1 MTEIANNVDG
11 AKVPAQQPELI
22 SVIFRCYRDNFVI
35 FWRIMLP
42 FVVLGFLF
50 HFGESLLES
59 RFDSVSDPKNLWR
72 FDTTRGLAVSEY
84 PREDPV
90 LSGSVD
96 SGMTFSFHAL
106 SIGFLWLAICPLTFV
121 IVRYYRGAEVTMRRV
136 WQRTRPKIGAI
147 LRGFVLLYALAVLGL
162 FAFVVLTSAI
172 FPMPAAPNASS
183 LCLGLFLISVVLIY
197 FGVNWSLYNQ
207 IIIIEDQRLA
217 IEAMRRS
224 STLVRSVW
232 GRTFGVYLFLA
243 LVTMV
248 FTSVVLGLTLLVYSL
263 TVPEFAPIQKV
274 LLSPEFFTLFF
285 GGYARIS
292 FESVPNLWTAGVI
305 VIVNTLVHA
314 VLAPVWAIVTT
325 HLYLDRTGES
335 EVVSE

>member
-1 MTEIANNVDG
+1 MTDIAENVDST
-11 AKVPAQQPELI
+11 KVAAQRPEPI

-42 FVVLGFLF
+42 FVGLGFLF
-50 HFGESLLES
+50 YFGESLLES

-84 PREDPV
+84 PREDII

-96 SGMTFSFHAL
+96 SGMIFSFHTF

-162 FAFVVLTSAI
+162 FAFVVLTSRI

-183 LCLGLFLISVVLIY
+183 LCLGFFFDFSRFNLFWRKLE
-197 FGVNWSLYNQ
+197 SLQPDY
-207 IIIIEDQRLA
+207 
-217 IEAMRRS
+217 
-224 STLVRSVW
+224 
-232 GRTFGVYLFLA
+232 Y
-243 LVTMV
+243 
-248 FTSVVLGLTLLVYSL
+248 Y
-263 TVPEFAPIQKV
+263 
-274 LLSPEFFTLFF
+274 
-285 GGYARIS
+285 
-292 FESVPNLWTAGVI
+292 
-305 VIVNTLVHA
+305 
-314 VLAPVWAIVTT
+314 
-325 HLYLDRTGES
+325 
-335 EVVSE
+335 

>member
-1 MTEIANNVDG
+1 MTDV
-11 AKVPAQQPELI
+11 AKNIDSPKIPTQRPEPI

-35 FWRIMLP
+35 FWRILLP

-50 HFGESLLES
+50 HFGASLLES

-96 SGMTFSFHAL
+96 SGMTFSFHTF

-121 IVRYYRGAEVTMRRV
+121 IVRYDRGAEVRMRRV
-136 WQRTRPKIGAI
+136 WQRTRPKIGTI
-147 LRGFVLLYALAVLGL
+147 LRGFVLLHALAVVGL
-162 FAFVVLTSAI
+162 FAFVVLTSGI

-207 IIIIEDQRLA
+207 IIIIEDQRLT

-232 GRTFGVYLFLA
+232 GRTFGVYLLLG

-248 FTSVVLGLTLLVYSL
+248 FTSVLLGLTLLVFSV

-274 LLSPEFFTLFF
+274 LLSPEFFTLFL

-292 FESVPNLWTAGVI
+292 FESAPNLWTAGVI
-305 VIVNTLVHA
+305 IMVNTLVHA

-325 HLYLDRTGES
+325 HLYLERTGES
-335 EVVSE
+335 EFVSE

>member
-1 MTEIANNVDG
+1 MTNVVENIDST
-11 AKVPAQQPELI
+11 KVPAQRPDLI
-22 SVIFRCYRDNFVI
+22 SAIFRCYRDNFVI

-42 FVVLGFLF
+42 FAVLGFLF
-50 HFGESLLES
+50 HFGVSLFESLS
-59 RFDSVSDPKNLWR
+59 DSVSDPKNLWR

-84 PREDPV
+84 PREDII
-90 LSGSVD
+90 LSGSVN
-96 SGMTFSFHAL
+96 SGMTFSFHAF

-136 WQRTRPKIGAI
+136 WERTRPKIGTT
-147 LRGFVLLYALAVLGL
+147 LRGFVLLYFLAGLGFL
-162 FAFVVLTSAI
+162 AFLLLTSGSL
-172 FPMPAAPNASS
+172 PMPAAPNASS
-183 LCLGLFLISVVLIY
+183 LCLGLFLISVVSIY

-217 IEAMRRS
+217 IEAMRHS
-224 STLVRSVW
+224 STLVRGVW
-232 GRTFGVYLFLA
+232 GRTFGVYLLLA

-248 FTSVVLGLTLLVYSL
+248 FTAAVLGLTLLVFSL

-285 GGYARIS
+285 GGYAKIS
-292 FESVPNLWTAGVI
+292 FKIAPNFWTVSVMVM
-305 VIVNTLVHA
+305 VNTLVHA

-325 HLYLDRTGES
+325 HLYLERTDES
-335 EVVSE
+335 GLVSE